1 MYYTHSH
8 RRILP
13 IALHHFIHY
22 YTTVAL
28 NQFEDYLK
36 CCHFFR
42 MLKYSTNLTVLCYF
56 FLNIQTFTPY
66 LTRYTHRTF
75 SQLLLQYKST
85 LNFFILIF
93 SFFPIWNSVFHFPS
107 LLSISLISLWELLN
121 ISHLFY
127 LDTHVAYKVIFLFYF
142 YFKLFCN
149 VWFLLLY
156 KF

>member
-1 MYYTHSH
+1 MHERPSAPTTLYT
-8 RRILP
+8 ITLQ
-13 IALHHFIHY
+13 LHLI
-22 YTTVAL
+22 
-28 NQFEDYLK
+28 NLK
-36 CCHFFR
+36 TIR
-42 MLKYSTNLTVLCYF
+42 SVVISLEMLKYSTNLIVSCYF
-56 FLNIQTFTPY
+56 FWNIQTFTPY
-66 LTRYTHRTF
+66 FTHYTHHTF

-121 ISHLFY
+121 ISNLFS